1 MNYLLIIITILFL
14 CLLTY
19 FTVNHKEPFITYVKD
34 RQLIGT
40 FGKDGLEDDKYP
52 LGSMR
57 NDNKNG
63 RNDEQCYG
71 TLNVPSKQIIKD
83 DNGLCI
89 NKGSVAKRENNKK
102 YKIVD
107 GERIPSSA
115 MYAIDFSN
123 YETYYEKRINGIPLT
138 GTITAGN
145 MVFSL
150 SNEGRPINKRMTLSK
165 VKSIC
170 DELGSSCAGFTV
182 FSPTA
187 DNPEYNDTLF
197 YASINQDSRDIYSLD
212 YEFSNVGKIQESSQA
227 KYLKI
232 NPGAV
237 SYIKKNPEYVEKP
250 VVKLNLGTA
259 NFTKKNCTVKQN
271 DFVVLS
277 DIDGTLDQCK
287 TRCMTFSNPD
297 CVGFVKNIKVAGE
310 EGSSKCVFHRGINYD
325 ETVAKSDC
333 PTGFDKK
340 TSKDNFCVKSR
351 DTNLTDVQLRQNCVA
366 FKGIATP
373 RQGNGN
379 IESCQPDSNNVEKIC
394 LPSDDFAVYKREY
407 DK

>member
-1 MNYLLIIITILFL
+1 MNYLLIIITILFV

-34 RQLIGT
+34 RQLIGPI
-40 FGKDGLEDDKYP
+40 GSDGLEDDRYP

-57 NDNKNG
+57 NESESG
-63 RNDEQCYG
+63 RIDEQCYG
-71 TLNVPSKQIIKD
+71 TLKVTAKQINKN
-83 DNGLCI
+83 NGLC
-89 NKGSVAKRENNKK
+89 NYMDSVPRDKNNKRH
-102 YKIVD
+102 KIVD
-107 GERIPSSA
+107 GERTPSSA

-138 GTITAGN
+138 GSITAGN
-145 MVFSL
+145 MVFRL
-150 SNEGRPINKRMTLSK
+150 SKSGRPINKLMTLSK

-187 DNPEYNDTLF
+187 DEPENNDTLF

-212 YEFSNVGKIQESSQA
+212 YEFSNMGKIQESSQA
-227 KYLKI
+227 QYLKI

-237 SYIKKNPEYVEKP
+237 SYIKKNPEYIEKP
-250 VVKLNLGTA
+250 VVKLNLGIP

-271 DFVVLS
+271 DFVVLPGS
-277 DIDGTLDQCK
+277 IDGTLDQCK
-287 TRCMTFSNPD
+287 TKCMTFSNPD

-310 EGSSKCVFHRGINYD
+310 EGSSNCVFHRGINYD

-333 PTGFDKK
+333 PIGFDKK

-351 DTNLTDVQLRQNCVA
+351 DTNLTDEQLRKNCTI
-366 FKGIATP
+366 FNGIPTP
-373 RQGNGN
+373 RQGN
-379 IESCQPDSNNVEKIC
+379 IESCQPKPDNVEKIC